1 MGRSS
6 SFKVFVM
13 DSSGLDALATP
24 EWATGVFVIPNEN
37 TEDYLFITFT
47 VSSDESNYGKKEIM
61 LSSLQPPA
69 SIPRKS

>member
-1 MGRSS
+1 LWCG
-6 SFKVFVM
+6 FG
-13 DSSGLDALATP
+13 GLDASKAH
-24 EWATGVFVIPNEN
+24 EGARGFFGIPNEN